1 MRLATWNI
9 GEDEKN
15 KNGIK
20 YNFNICTCKSFSIL
34 AIKNLLNTQREGTAK
49 KVFNKKFYFLFP
61 SPSNSHFQTG
71 TTSISIPSQFKVA
84 SSLLVI
90 RIHFESGMKLFNLT
104 NARVSRSLVSMLSR
118 TCILTWIASF
128 SDGT

>member
-1 MRLATWNI
+1 MKRAVKREHITIKAT
-9 GEDEKN
+9 
-15 KNGIK
+15 
-20 YNFNICTCKSFSIL
+20 
-34 AIKNLLNTQREGTAK
+34 AP
-49 KVFNKKFYFLFP
+49 FYFLFP

-104 NARVSRSLVSMLSR
+104 NARVFAFFGIDIVKNLHTDLDRK
-118 TCILTWIASF
+118 F
-128 SDGT
+128 F